1 MQKLSFREKYSYGI
15 GAYGKDLACGVVYTF
30 LMIYFTDVV
39 GLNPAF
45 VGTLFLI
52 ARMWDAVNDPVMGMI
67 VDNTRS
73 KFGKFRPWIF
83 IGTILNSVVLLLL
96 FRKPDLEGVS
106 LYAYYS
112 VMYILWGMTY
122 TIMDIP
128 YWSMIP
134 TLATT
139 KEDREKI
146 SVIPRIFAS
155 LGGLSVTTFGL
166 TLVNKFGNGDK
177 LKGFEYFI
185 LGIVVI
191 FIISTIVTC
200 INVKEKTEVQV
211 NSEKINIK
219 QAFKIIKQNDQL
231 LVFIGIVLAF
241 NFAMQLAG
249 GVAIYYFKYVAG
261 KESLFSV
268 YSFFKVAEIGGLM
281 LFPIITR
288 KIGRQQVFKVASALP
303 ILGFITLLLSGL
315 IAPQSILFISISATL
330 LNLGSG
336 FLLGSTTVMLADIV
350 DYGEY
355 KLGSRNESIIFS
367 AQTLL
372 VKSASALSGWL
383 IGIGL
388 SLIGYV
394 AGAEVQSEMTITGMR
409 IIMTIIPPI
418 VAVIMYVIYKSKY
431 KINGSFHDELL
442 QAIADRK
449 AGKDLVIN
457 KEEKVSIDSIDT
469 NLL

>member
-1 MQKLSFREKYSYGI
+1 M
-15 GAYGKDLACGVVYTF
+15 
-30 LMIYFTDVV
+30 
-39 GLNPAF
+39 
-45 VGTLFLI
+45 
-52 ARMWDAVNDPVMGMI
+52 ARLWYAINDPIMGMI

-73 KFGKFRPWIF
+73 RFGKFRPWIF
-83 IGTILNSVVLLLL
+83 IGTILNSVVLFLL
-96 FRKPDLEGVS
+96 FRKPDLEGTS
-106 LYAYYS
+106 LYLYYS

-146 SVIPRIFAS
+146 SVVPRIFAS
-155 LGGLSVTTFGL
+155 LGGLTVTTFGIA
-166 TLVNKFGNGDK
+166 LVNKLGNGNQI
-177 LKGFEYFI
+177 KGFEYFA
-185 LGIVVI
+185 LGIIII

-200 INVKEKTEVQV
+200 INVKEKTQVQV
-211 NSEKINIK
+211 NNEKVNIK
-219 QAFKIIKQNDQL
+219 QAFNILKQNDQL
-231 LVFIGIVLAF
+231 LVFIGIVLAY
-241 NFAMQLAG
+241 NLAMQLAG
-249 GVAIYYFKYVAG
+249 GAAIYYFKYVAG

-281 LFPIITR
+281 LFPVVTR
-288 KIGRQQVFKVASALP
+288 KIGRQQVFRVATILP
-303 ILGFITLLLSGL
+303 MFGLITLFISGL
-315 IAPQSILFISISATL
+315 IAPQSILFISVSAVL

-372 VKSASALSGWL
+372 VKLASALSGWL
-383 IGIGL
+383 IGVGL

-394 AGAEVQSEMTITGMR
+394 AGAAVQSNITIIGIR
-409 IIMTIIPPI
+409 VIMTIIPSI
-418 VAVIMYVIYKSKY
+418 VALVMYVIYKSKY
-431 KINGSFHDELL
+431 KINGSFHDEIL
-442 QAIADRK
+442 QVIGSRK
-449 AGKDLVIN
+449 KVKVLDIN
-457 KEEKVSIDSIDT
+457 NK
-469 NLL
+469 

>member
-1 MQKLSFREKYSYGI
+1 MQKLTSREKYSYGI
-15 GAYGKDLACGVVYTF
+15 GAYGKDLACGIVYTF

-39 GLNPAF
+39 GINPAF
-45 VGTLFLI
+45 VGTLFLM
-52 ARMWDAVNDPVMGMI
+52 ARLWDAINDPIMGMI

-73 KFGKFRPWIF
+73 RFGKFRPWIF
-83 IGTILNSVVLLLL
+83 IGTILNSVVLFLL
-96 FRKPDLEGVS
+96 FRKPDLEGTS
-106 LYAYYS
+106 LYLYYS

-146 SVIPRIFAS
+146 SVVPRIFAS
-155 LGGLSVTTFGL
+155 LGGLTVTTFGIA
-166 TLVNKFGNGDK
+166 LVNKLGNGNQI
-177 LKGFEYFI
+177 KGFEYFA
-185 LGIVVI
+185 LGIIII

-200 INVKEKTEVQV
+200 INVKEKTQVQV
-211 NSEKINIK
+211 NNEKVNIK
-219 QAFKIIKQNDQL
+219 QAFNILKQNDQL
-231 LVFIGIVLAF
+231 LVFIGIVLAY
-241 NFAMQLAG
+241 NLAMQLAG
-249 GVAIYYFKYVAG
+249 GAALYYFKYVAG

-281 LFPIITR
+281 LFPVVTR
-288 KIGRQQVFKVASALP
+288 KIGRQQVFRVATILP
-303 ILGFITLLLSGL
+303 MFGLITLFISGL
-315 IAPQSILFISISATL
+315 IAPQSILFISVSAVL

-372 VKSASALSGWL
+372 VKLASALSGWL
-383 IGIGL
+383 IGVGL

-394 AGAEVQSEMTITGMR
+394 AGAAVQSNITIIGIR
-409 IIMTIIPPI
+409 VIMTIIPSI
-418 VAVIMYVIYKSKY
+418 VALVMYVIYKSKY
-431 KINGSFHDELL
+431 KINGSFHDEIL
-442 QAIADRK
+442 QVIGSRK
-449 AGKDLVIN
+449 KVKVLNIN
-457 KEEKVSIDSIDT
+457 NK
-469 NLL
+469 

>member
-1 MQKLSFREKYSYGI
+1 MNKLTFREKYSYGI
-15 GAYGKDLACGVVYTF
+15 GALGKDLAYAIVSTY
-30 LMIYFTDVV
+30 LMVYFTDAV

-45 VGTLFLI
+45 VGTLFLV
-52 ARMWDAVNDPVMGMI
+52 ARLWDAVNDPAMGMI

-83 IGTILNSVVLLLL
+83 IGTVLNAVVIVFL
-96 FRKPDLEGVS
+96 FRKPDLEGLP
-106 LYAYYS
+106 LYAYFS
-112 VMYILWGMTY
+112 IMYILWGMTY

-146 SVIPRIFAS
+146 SVVPRIFAS
-155 LGGLSVTTFGL
+155 LGGLTVTTFGIA
-166 TLVNKFGNGDK
+166 LVNKLGNGNQI
-177 LKGFEYFI
+177 KGFEYFA
-185 LGIVVI
+185 LGIVII

-200 INVKEKTEVQV
+200 INVKEKTQVQV
-211 NSEKINIK
+211 NNEKVNIK
-219 QAFKIIKQNDQL
+219 QAFNILKQNDQL
-231 LVFIGIVLAF
+231 LVFIGIVLAY
-241 NFAMQLAG
+241 NLAMQLAG
-249 GVAIYYFKYVAG
+249 GAAIYYFKYVAG

-281 LFPIITR
+281 LFPVVTR
-288 KIGRQQVFKVASALP
+288 KIGRQQVFRVATILP
-303 ILGFITLLLSGL
+303 MFGLITLFISGL
-315 IAPQSILFISISATL
+315 IAPQSILFISVSAVL

-372 VKSASALSGWL
+372 VKLASALPKCS
-383 IGIGL
+383 IIHKVL
-388 SLIGYV
+388 S
-394 AGAEVQSEMTITGMR
+394 A
-409 IIMTIIPPI
+409 
-418 VAVIMYVIYKSKY
+418 
-431 KINGSFHDELL
+431 LL
-442 QAIADRK
+442 A
-449 AGKDLVIN
+449 
-457 KEEKVSIDSIDT
+457 
-469 NLL
+469 

>member
-1 MQKLSFREKYSYGI
+1 MQKLTSREKYSYGI
-15 GAYGKDLACGVVYTF
+15 GAYGKDLACGIVYTF

-39 GLNPAF
+39 GINPAF
-45 VGTLFLI
+45 VGTLFLM
-52 ARMWDAVNDPVMGMI
+52 ARLWDAINDPIMGMI

-73 KFGKFRPWIF
+73 RFGKFRPWIF
-83 IGTILNSVVLLLL
+83 IGTILNSVVLFLL
-96 FRKPDLEGVS
+96 FRKPDLEGTS
-106 LYAYYS
+106 LYLYYS

-146 SVIPRIFAS
+146 SVVPRIFAS
-155 LGGLSVTTFGL
+155 LGGLTVTTFGIA
-166 TLVNKFGNGDK
+166 LVNKLGNGNQI
-177 LKGFEYFI
+177 KGFEYFA
-185 LGIVVI
+185 LGIVII

-200 INVKEKTEVQV
+200 INVKEKTQVQV
-211 NSEKINIK
+211 NNEKVNIK
-219 QAFKIIKQNDQL
+219 QAFNILKQNDQL
-231 LVFIGIVLAF
+231 LVFIGIVLAY
-241 NFAMQLAG
+241 NLAMQLAG
-249 GVAIYYFKYVAG
+249 GAAIYYFKYVAG
-261 KESLFSV
+261 KESLFSL

-281 LFPIITR
+281 LFPVVTR
-288 KIGRQQVFKVASALP
+288 KIGRQQVFRMATILP
-303 ILGFITLLLSGL
+303 MFGLITLFISGL
-315 IAPQSILFISISATL
+315 IALQSILFISVSAVL

-372 VKSASALSGWL
+372 VKLASALSGWL
-383 IGIGL
+383 IGVGL

-394 AGAEVQSEMTITGMR
+394 AGAAVQSNITIIGIR
-409 IIMTIIPPI
+409 VIMTIIPSI
-418 VAVIMYVIYKSKY
+418 VALVMYVIYKSKY
-431 KINGSFHDELL
+431 KINGSFHDEIL
-442 QAIADRK
+442 QVIGSRK
-449 AGKDLVIN
+449 KVKVLNIN
-457 KEEKVSIDSIDT
+457 NK
-469 NLL
+469 

>member
-1 MQKLSFREKYSYGI
+1 MQKLTSREKYSYGI
-15 GAYGKDLACGVVYTF
+15 GAYGKDLACGIVYTF

-39 GLNPAF
+39 GINPAF
-45 VGTLFLI
+45 VGTLFLM
-52 ARMWDAVNDPVMGMI
+52 ARLWDAINDPIMGMI

-73 KFGKFRPWIF
+73 RFGKFRPWIF
-83 IGTILNSVVLLLL
+83 IGTILNSVVLFLL
-96 FRKPDLEGVS
+96 FRKPDLEGTS
-106 LYAYYS
+106 LYLYYS

-146 SVIPRIFAS
+146 SVVPRIFAS
-155 LGGLSVTTFGL
+155 LGGLTVTTYGIA
-166 TLVNKFGNGDK
+166 LVNKLGNGNQI
-177 LKGFEYFI
+177 KGFEYFA
-185 LGIVVI
+185 LGIVII

-200 INVKEKTEVQV
+200 INVKEKTQVQV
-211 NSEKINIK
+211 NNEKVNIK
-219 QAFKIIKQNDQL
+219 QAFNILKQNDQL
-231 LVFIGIVLAF
+231 LVFIGIVLAY
-241 NFAMQLAG
+241 NLAMQLAG
-249 GVAIYYFKYVAG
+249 GAAIYYFKYVAG
-261 KESLFSV
+261 KESLFSL

-281 LFPIITR
+281 LFPVVTR
-288 KIGRQQVFKVASALP
+288 KIGRQQVFRMATILP
-303 ILGFITLLLSGL
+303 MFGLITLFISGL
-315 IAPQSILFISISATL
+315 IAPQSILFISVSAVL

-372 VKSASALSGWL
+372 VKLASALSGWL
-383 IGIGL
+383 IGVGL

-394 AGAEVQSEMTITGMR
+394 AGAAVQSNITIIGIR
-409 IIMTIIPPI
+409 VIMTIIPSI
-418 VAVIMYVIYKSKY
+418 VALVMYVIYKSKY
-431 KINGSFHDELL
+431 KINGSFHDEIL
-442 QAIADRK
+442 QVIGSRK
-449 AGKDLVIN
+449 KVKVLNIN
-457 KEEKVSIDSIDT
+457 NK
-469 NLL
+469 

>member
-1 MQKLSFREKYSYGI
+1 MQKLTSREKYSYGI
-15 GAYGKDLACGVVYTF
+15 GAYGKDLACGIVYTF

-39 GLNPAF
+39 GINPAF
-45 VGTLFLI
+45 VGTLFLM
-52 ARMWDAVNDPVMGMI
+52 ARLWDAINDPIMGMI

-73 KFGKFRPWIF
+73 RFGKFRPWIF
-83 IGTILNSVVLLLL
+83 IGTILNSVVLFLL
-96 FRKPDLEGVS
+96 FRKPDLEGTS
-106 LYAYYS
+106 LYLYYS

-146 SVIPRIFAS
+146 SVVPRIFAS
-155 LGGLSVTTFGL
+155 LGGLTVTTFGIA
-166 TLVNKFGNGDK
+166 LVNKLGNGNQI
-177 LKGFEYFI
+177 KGFEYFA
-185 LGIVVI
+185 LGIVII

-200 INVKEKTEVQV
+200 INVKEKTQVQV
-211 NSEKINIK
+211 NNEKVNIK
-219 QAFKIIKQNDQL
+219 QAFNILKQNDQL
-231 LVFIGIVLAF
+231 LVFIGIVLAY
-241 NFAMQLAG
+241 NLAMQLAG
-249 GVAIYYFKYVAG
+249 GAAIYYFKYVAG
-261 KESLFSV
+261 KESLFSL

-281 LFPIITR
+281 LFPVVTR
-288 KIGRQQVFKVASALP
+288 KIGRQQVFRMATILP
-303 ILGFITLLLSGL
+303 MFGLITLFISGL
-315 IAPQSILFISISATL
+315 IAPQSILFISVSAVL

-372 VKSASALSGWL
+372 VKLASALSGWL
-383 IGIGL
+383 IGVGL

-394 AGAEVQSEMTITGMR
+394 AGAAVQSNITIIGIR
-409 IIMTIIPPI
+409 VIMTIIPSI
-418 VAVIMYVIYKSKY
+418 VALVMYVIYKSKY
-431 KINGSFHDELL
+431 KINGSFHDEIL
-442 QAIADRK
+442 QVIGSRK
-449 AGKDLVIN
+449 KVKVLNIN
-457 KEEKVSIDSIDT
+457 IYKLIYGGIEYANII
-469 NLL
+469 

>member
-1 MQKLSFREKYSYGI
+1 MQKLTSREKYSYGI
-15 GAYGKDLACGVVYTF
+15 GAYGKDLACGIVYTF

-39 GLNPAF
+39 GINPAF
-45 VGTLFLI
+45 VGTLFLM
-52 ARMWDAVNDPVMGMI
+52 ARLWDAINDPIMGMI

-73 KFGKFRPWIF
+73 RFGKFRPWIF
-83 IGTILNSVVLLLL
+83 IGTILNSVVLFLL
-96 FRKPDLEGVS
+96 FRKPDLEGTS
-106 LYAYYS
+106 LYLYYS

-146 SVIPRIFAS
+146 SVVPRIFAS
-155 LGGLSVTTFGL
+155 LGGLTVTTFGIA
-166 TLVNKFGNGDK
+166 LVNKLGNGNQI
-177 LKGFEYFI
+177 KGFEYFA
-185 LGIVVI
+185 LGIVII

-200 INVKEKTEVQV
+200 INVKEKTQVQV
-211 NSEKINIK
+211 NNEKVNIK
-219 QAFKIIKQNDQL
+219 QAFNILKQNDQL
-231 LVFIGIVLAF
+231 LVFIGIVLAY
-241 NFAMQLAG
+241 NLAMQLAG
-249 GVAIYYFKYVAG
+249 GAAIYYFKYVAG
-261 KESLFSV
+261 KESLFSL

-281 LFPIITR
+281 LFPVVTR
-288 KIGRQQVFKVASALP
+288 KIGRQQVFRMATILP
-303 ILGFITLLLSGL
+303 MFGLITLFISGL
-315 IAPQSILFISISATL
+315 IAPQSILFISVSAVL

-372 VKSASALSGWL
+372 VKLASALSGWL
-383 IGIGL
+383 IGVGL

-394 AGAEVQSEMTITGMR
+394 AGAAVQSNITIIGIR
-409 IIMTIIPPI
+409 VIMTIIPSR
-418 VAVIMYVIYKSKY
+418 VALVMYVIYKSKY
-431 KINGSFHDELL
+431 KINGSFHDEIL
-442 QAIADRK
+442 QVIGSRK
-449 AGKDLVIN
+449 KVKVLNIN
-457 KEEKVSIDSIDT
+457 NK
-469 NLL
+469 

>member
-1 MQKLSFREKYSYGI
+1 MQKLTSREKYSYGI
-15 GAYGKDLACGVVYTF
+15 GAYGKDLACGIVYTF

-39 GLNPAF
+39 GINPAF
-45 VGTLFLI
+45 VGTLFLM
-52 ARMWDAVNDPVMGMI
+52 ARLWDAINDPIMGMI

-73 KFGKFRPWIF
+73 RFGKFRPWIF
-83 IGTILNSVVLLLL
+83 IGTILNSVVLFLL
-96 FRKPDLEGVS
+96 FRKPDLEGTS
-106 LYAYYS
+106 LYLYNS

-146 SVIPRIFAS
+146 SVVPRIFAS
-155 LGGLSVTTFGL
+155 LGGLTVTTFGIA
-166 TLVNKFGNGDK
+166 LVNKLGNGNQI
-177 LKGFEYFI
+177 KGFEYFA
-185 LGIVVI
+185 LGIVII

-200 INVKEKTEVQV
+200 INVKEKTQVQV
-211 NSEKINIK
+211 NNEKVNIK
-219 QAFKIIKQNDQL
+219 QAFNILKQNDQL
-231 LVFIGIVLAF
+231 LVFIGIVLAY
-241 NFAMQLAG
+241 NLAMQLAG
-249 GVAIYYFKYVAG
+249 GAAIYYFKYVAG
-261 KESLFSV
+261 KESLFSL

-281 LFPIITR
+281 LFPVVTR
-288 KIGRQQVFKVASALP
+288 KIGRQQVFRMATILP
-303 ILGFITLLLSGL
+303 MFGLITLFISGL
-315 IAPQSILFISISATL
+315 IAPQSILFISVSAVL

-372 VKSASALSGWL
+372 VKLASALSGWL
-383 IGIGL
+383 IGVGL

-394 AGAEVQSEMTITGMR
+394 AGAAVQSNITIIGIR
-409 IIMTIIPPI
+409 VIMTIIPSI
-418 VAVIMYVIYKSKY
+418 VALVMYVIYKSKY
-431 KINGSFHDELL
+431 KINGSFHDEIL
-442 QAIADRK
+442 QVIGSRK
-449 AGKDLVIN
+449 KVKVLNIN
-457 KEEKVSIDSIDT
+457 NK
-469 NLL
+469 

>member
-1 MQKLSFREKYSYGI
+1 MQKLTSREKYSYGI
-15 GAYGKDLACGVVYTF
+15 GAYGKDLACGIVYTF
-30 LMIYFTDVV
+30 IMIYFTDVV
-39 GLNPAF
+39 GINPAF
-45 VGTLFLI
+45 VGTLFLV
-52 ARMWDAVNDPVMGMI
+52 ARLWDAINDPIMGMI

-73 KFGKFRPWIF
+73 RFGKFRPWIF
-83 IGTILNSVVLLLL
+83 IGTILNSVVLFLL
-96 FRKPDLEGVS
+96 FRKPDLEGTS
-106 LYAYYS
+106 LYLYYS

-146 SVIPRIFAS
+146 SVVPRIFAS
-155 LGGLSVTTFGL
+155 LGGLTVTTFGIA
-166 TLVNKFGNGDK
+166 LVNKLGNGNQI
-177 LKGFEYFI
+177 KGFEYFA
-185 LGIVVI
+185 LGIIII

-200 INVKEKTEVQV
+200 INVKEKTQVQV
-211 NSEKINIK
+211 NNEKVNIK
-219 QAFKIIKQNDQL
+219 QAFNILKQNDQL
-231 LVFIGIVLAF
+231 LVFIGIVLAY
-241 NFAMQLAG
+241 NLAMQLAG
-249 GVAIYYFKYVAG
+249 GAAIYYFKYVAG

-281 LFPIITR
+281 LFPVVTR
-288 KIGRQQVFKVASALP
+288 KIGRQQVFRVATILP
-303 ILGFITLLLSGL
+303 MFGLITLFISGL
-315 IAPQSILFISISATL
+315 IAPQSILFISVSAVL

-372 VKSASALSGWL
+372 VKLASALSGWL
-383 IGIGL
+383 IGVGL

-394 AGAEVQSEMTITGMR
+394 AGAAVQSNITIIGIR
-409 IIMTIIPPI
+409 VIMTIIPSI
-418 VAVIMYVIYKSKY
+418 VALVMYVIYKSKY
-431 KINGSFHDELL
+431 KINGSFHDEIL
-442 QAIADRK
+442 QVIGSRK
-449 AGKDLVIN
+449 KVKVLNIN
-457 KEEKVSIDSIDT
+457 NK
-469 NLL
+469 

>member
-1 MQKLSFREKYSYGI
+1 MQKLTSREKYSYGI
-15 GAYGKDLACGVVYTF
+15 GAYDKDLASGIVYTF

-39 GLNPAF
+39 GINPAF
-45 VGTLFLI
+45 VGTLFLM
-52 ARMWDAVNDPVMGMI
+52 ARLWDAINDPIMGMI

-73 KFGKFRPWIF
+73 RFGKFRPWIF
-83 IGTILNSVVLLLL
+83 IGTILNSVVLFLL
-96 FRKPDLEGVS
+96 FRKPDLEGTS
-106 LYAYYS
+106 LYLYYS

-146 SVIPRIFAS
+146 SVVPRIFAS
-155 LGGLSVTTFGL
+155 LGGLTVTTFGIA
-166 TLVNKFGNGDK
+166 LVNKLGNGNQI
-177 LKGFEYFI
+177 KGFEYFA
-185 LGIVVI
+185 LGIVII

-200 INVKEKTEVQV
+200 INVKEKTQVQV
-211 NSEKINIK
+211 NNEKVNIK
-219 QAFKIIKQNDQL
+219 QAFNILKQNDQL
-231 LVFIGIVLAF
+231 LVFIGIVLAY
-241 NFAMQLAG
+241 NLAMQLAG
-249 GVAIYYFKYVAG
+249 GAAIYYFKYVAG
-261 KESLFSV
+261 KESLFSL

-281 LFPIITR
+281 LFPVVTR
-288 KIGRQQVFKVASALP
+288 KIGRQQVFRMATILP
-303 ILGFITLLLSGL
+303 MFGLITLFISGL
-315 IAPQSILFISISATL
+315 IAPQSILFISVSAVL

-372 VKSASALSGWL
+372 VKLASALSGWL
-383 IGIGL
+383 IGVGL

-394 AGAEVQSEMTITGMR
+394 AGAAVQSNITIIGIR
-409 IIMTIIPPI
+409 VIMTIIPSI
-418 VAVIMYVIYKSKY
+418 VALVMYVIYKSKY
-431 KINGSFHDELL
+431 KINGSFHDEIL
-442 QAIADRK
+442 QVIGSRK
-449 AGKDLVIN
+449 KVKVLNIN
-457 KEEKVSIDSIDT
+457 NK
-469 NLL
+469 

>member
-1 MQKLSFREKYSYGI
+1 MQKLTSREKYSYGI
-15 GAYGKDLACGVVYTF
+15 GAYGKDLACGIVYTF

-39 GLNPAF
+39 GINPAF
-45 VGTLFLI
+45 VGTLFLM
-52 ARMWDAVNDPVMGMI
+52 ARLWDAINDPIMGMI

-73 KFGKFRPWIF
+73 RFGKFRPWIF
-83 IGTILNSVVLLLL
+83 IGTILNSVVLFLL
-96 FRKPDLEGVS
+96 FRKPDLEGTS
-106 LYAYYS
+106 LYLYYS

-146 SVIPRIFAS
+146 SVVPSIFAS
-155 LGGLSVTTFGL
+155 LGGLTVTTFGIA
-166 TLVNKFGNGDK
+166 LVNKLGNGNQI
-177 LKGFEYFI
+177 KGFEYFA
-185 LGIVVI
+185 LGIVII

-200 INVKEKTEVQV
+200 INVKEKTQVQV
-211 NSEKINIK
+211 NNEKVNIK
-219 QAFKIIKQNDQL
+219 QAFNILKQNDQL
-231 LVFIGIVLAF
+231 LVFIGIVLAY
-241 NFAMQLAG
+241 NLAMQLAG
-249 GVAIYYFKYVAG
+249 GAAIYYFKYVAG
-261 KESLFSV
+261 KESLFSL

-281 LFPIITR
+281 LFPVVTR
-288 KIGRQQVFKVASALP
+288 KIGRQQVFRMATILP
-303 ILGFITLLLSGL
+303 MFGLITLFISGL
-315 IAPQSILFISISATL
+315 IAPQSILFISVSAVL

-372 VKSASALSGWL
+372 VKLASALSGWL
-383 IGIGL
+383 IGVGL

-394 AGAEVQSEMTITGMR
+394 AGAAVQSNITIIGIR
-409 IIMTIIPPI
+409 VIMTIIPSI
-418 VAVIMYVIYKSKY
+418 VALVMYVIYKSKY
-431 KINGSFHDELL
+431 KINGSFHDEIL
-442 QAIADRK
+442 QVIGSRK
-449 AGKDLVIN
+449 KVKVLNIN
-457 KEEKVSIDSIDT
+457 NK
-469 NLL
+469 

>member
-1 MQKLSFREKYSYGI
+1 MQKLTSREKYSYGI
-15 GAYGKDLACGVVYTF
+15 GAYGKDLACGIVYTF

-39 GLNPAF
+39 GINPAF
-45 VGTLFLI
+45 VGTLFLV
-52 ARMWDAVNDPVMGMI
+52 ARLWDAINDPIMGMI

-73 KFGKFRPWIF
+73 RFGKFRPWIF
-83 IGTILNSVVLLLL
+83 IGTILNSVVLFLL
-96 FRKPDLEGVS
+96 FRKPDLEGTS
-106 LYAYYS
+106 LYLYYS

-146 SVIPRIFAS
+146 SVVPRIFAS
-155 LGGLSVTTFGL
+155 LGGLTVTTFGIA
-166 TLVNKFGNGDK
+166 LVNKLGNGNQI
-177 LKGFEYFI
+177 KGFEYFA
-185 LGIVVI
+185 LGIIII

-200 INVKEKTEVQV
+200 INVKEKTQVQV
-211 NSEKINIK
+211 NNEKVNIK
-219 QAFKIIKQNDQL
+219 QAFNILKQNDQL
-231 LVFIGIVLAF
+231 LVFIGIVLAY
-241 NFAMQLAG
+241 NLAMQLAG
-249 GVAIYYFKYVAG
+249 GAAIYYFKYVAG

-281 LFPIITR
+281 LFPVVTR
-288 KIGRQQVFKVASALP
+288 KIGRQQVFRVATILP
-303 ILGFITLLLSGL
+303 MFGLITLFISGL
-315 IAPQSILFISISATL
+315 IAPQSILFISVSAVL

-372 VKSASALSGWL
+372 VKLASALSGWL
-383 IGIGL
+383 IGVGL

-394 AGAEVQSEMTITGMR
+394 AGAAVQSNITIIGIR
-409 IIMTIIPPI
+409 VIMTIIPSI
-418 VAVIMYVIYKSKY
+418 VALVMYVIYKSKY
-431 KINGSFHDELL
+431 KINGSFHDEIL
-442 QAIADRK
+442 QVIGSRK
-449 AGKDLVIN
+449 KVKVLDIN
-457 KEEKVSIDSIDT
+457 NK
-469 NLL
+469 

>member
-1 MQKLSFREKYSYGI
+1 MQKLTSREKYSYGI
-15 GAYGKDLACGVVYTF
+15 GAYGKDLACGIVYTF

-39 GLNPAF
+39 GINPAF
-45 VGTLFLI
+45 VGTLFLM
-52 ARMWDAVNDPVMGMI
+52 ARLWDAINDPIMGMI

-73 KFGKFRPWIF
+73 RFGKFRPWIF
-83 IGTILNSVVLLLL
+83 IGTILNSVVLFLL
-96 FRKPDLEGVS
+96 FRKPDLEGTS
-106 LYAYYS
+106 LYLYYS

-146 SVIPRIFAS
+146 SVVPRIFAS
-155 LGGLSVTTFGL
+155 LGGLTVTTFGIA
-166 TLVNKFGNGDK
+166 LVNKLGNGNQI
-177 LKGFEYFI
+177 KGFEYFA
-185 LGIVVI
+185 LGIIII

-200 INVKEKTEVQV
+200 INVKEKTQVQV
-211 NSEKINIK
+211 NNEKVNIK
-219 QAFKIIKQNDQL
+219 QAFNILKQNDQL
-231 LVFIGIVLAF
+231 LVFIGIVLAY
-241 NFAMQLAG
+241 NLAMQLAG
-249 GVAIYYFKYVAG
+249 GAAIYYFKYVAG
-261 KESLFSV
+261 KESLFSL

-281 LFPIITR
+281 LFPVVTR
-288 KIGRQQVFKVASALP
+288 KIGRQQVFRMATILP
-303 ILGFITLLLSGL
+303 MFGLITLFISGL
-315 IAPQSILFISISATL
+315 IAPQSILFISVSAVL

-372 VKSASALSGWL
+372 VKLASALSGWL
-383 IGIGL
+383 IGVGL

-394 AGAEVQSEMTITGMR
+394 AGAAVQSNITIIGIR
-409 IIMTIIPPI
+409 VIMTIIPSI
-418 VAVIMYVIYKSKY
+418 VALVMYVIYKSKY
-431 KINGSFHDELL
+431 KINGSFHDEIL
-442 QAIADRK
+442 QVIGSRK
-449 AGKDLVIN
+449 KVKVLDIN
-457 KEEKVSIDSIDT
+457 NK
-469 NLL
+469 

>member
-1 MQKLSFREKYSYGI
+1 MQKLTSREKYSYGI
-15 GAYGKDLACGVVYTF
+15 GAYGKDLACGIVYTF

-39 GLNPAF
+39 GINPAF
-45 VGTLFLI
+45 VGTLFLM
-52 ARMWDAVNDPVMGMI
+52 ARLWDAINDPIMGMI

-73 KFGKFRPWIF
+73 RFGKFRPWIF
-83 IGTILNSVVLLLL
+83 IGTILNSVVLFLL
-96 FRKPDLEGVS
+96 FRKPDLEGTS
-106 LYAYYS
+106 LYLYYS

-146 SVIPRIFAS
+146 SVVPRIFAS
-155 LGGLSVTTFGL
+155 LGGLTVTTFGIA
-166 TLVNKFGNGDK
+166 LVNKLGNGNQI
-177 LKGFEYFI
+177 KGFEYFA
-185 LGIVVI
+185 LGIVII

-200 INVKEKTEVQV
+200 INVKEKTQVQV
-211 NSEKINIK
+211 NNEKVNIK
-219 QAFKIIKQNDQL
+219 QAFNILKQNDQL
-231 LVFIGIVLAF
+231 LVFIGIVLAY
-241 NFAMQLAG
+241 NLAMQLAG
-249 GVAIYYFKYVAG
+249 GAAIYYFKYVAG
-261 KESLFSV
+261 KESLFSL

-281 LFPIITR
+281 LFPVVTR
-288 KIGRQQVFKVASALP
+288 KIGRQQVFRMATILP
-303 ILGFITLLLSGL
+303 MFGL
-315 IAPQSILFISISATL
+315 ITLFISVSAVL

-372 VKSASALSGWL
+372 VKLASALSGWL
-383 IGIGL
+383 IGVGL

-394 AGAEVQSEMTITGMR
+394 AGAAVQSNITIIGIR
-409 IIMTIIPPI
+409 VIMTIIPSI
-418 VAVIMYVIYKSKY
+418 VALVMYVIYKSKY
-431 KINGSFHDELL
+431 KINGSFHDEIL
-442 QAIADRK
+442 QVIGSRK
-449 AGKDLVIN
+449 KVKVLNIN
-457 KEEKVSIDSIDT
+457 NK
-469 NLL
+469 

>member
-1 MQKLSFREKYSYGI
+1 MQKLTSREKYSYGI
-15 GAYGKDLACGVVYTF
+15 GAYGKDLACGIVYTF

-39 GLNPAF
+39 GINPAF
-45 VGTLFLI
+45 VGTLFLM
-52 ARMWDAVNDPVMGMI
+52 ARLWDAINDPIMGMI

-73 KFGKFRPWIF
+73 RFGKFRPWIF
-83 IGTILNSVVLLLL
+83 IGTILNSVVLFLL
-96 FRKPDLEGVS
+96 FRKPDLEGTS
-106 LYAYYS
+106 LYLYYS

-146 SVIPRIFAS
+146 SVVPRIFAS
-155 LGGLSVTTFGL
+155 LGGLTVTTFGIA
-166 TLVNKFGNGDK
+166 LVNKLGNGNQI
-177 LKGFEYFI
+177 KGFEYFA
-185 LGIVVI
+185 LGIVII

-200 INVKEKTEVQV
+200 INVKEKTQVQV
-211 NSEKINIK
+211 NNEKVNIK
-219 QAFKIIKQNDQL
+219 QAFNILKQNDQL
-231 LVFIGIVLAF
+231 LVFIGIVLAY
-241 NFAMQLAG
+241 NLAMQLAG
-249 GVAIYYFKYVAG
+249 GAAIYYFKYVAG

-281 LFPIITR
+281 LFPVVTR
-288 KIGRQQVFKVASALP
+288 KIGRQQVFRMATILP
-303 ILGFITLLLSGL
+303 MFGLITLFISGL
-315 IAPQSILFISISATL
+315 IAPQSILFISVSAVL

-372 VKSASALSGWL
+372 VKLASALSGWL
-383 IGIGL
+383 IGVGL

-394 AGAEVQSEMTITGMR
+394 AGAAVQSNITIIGIR
-409 IIMTIIPPI
+409 VIMTIIPSI
-418 VAVIMYVIYKSKY
+418 VALVMYVIYKSKY
-431 KINGSFHDELL
+431 KINGSFHDEIL
-442 QAIADRK
+442 QVIGSRK
-449 AGKDLVIN
+449 KVKVLNIN
-457 KEEKVSIDSIDT
+457 NK
-469 NLL
+469 

>member
-1 MQKLSFREKYSYGI
+1 MQKLTSREKYSYGI
-15 GAYGKDLACGVVYTF
+15 GAYGKDLACGIVYTF

-39 GLNPAF
+39 GINPAF
-45 VGTLFLI
+45 VGTLFLM
-52 ARMWDAVNDPVMGMI
+52 ARLWDAINDPIMGLI

-73 KFGKFRPWIF
+73 RFGKFRPWIF
-83 IGTILNSVVLLLL
+83 IGTILNSVVLFLL
-96 FRKPDLEGVS
+96 FRKPDLEGTS
-106 LYAYYS
+106 LYLYYS

-146 SVIPRIFAS
+146 SVVPRIFAS
-155 LGGLSVTTFGL
+155 LGGLTVTTFGIA
-166 TLVNKFGNGDK
+166 LVNKLGNGNQI
-177 LKGFEYFI
+177 KGFEYFA
-185 LGIVVI
+185 LGIIII

-200 INVKEKTEVQV
+200 INVKEKTQVQV
-211 NSEKINIK
+211 NNEKVNIK
-219 QAFKIIKQNDQL
+219 QAFNILKQNDQL
-231 LVFIGIVLAF
+231 LVFIGIVLAY
-241 NFAMQLAG
+241 NLAMQLAG
-249 GVAIYYFKYVAG
+249 GAAIYYFKYVAG
-261 KESLFSV
+261 KESLFSL

-281 LFPIITR
+281 LFPVVTR
-288 KIGRQQVFKVASALP
+288 KIGRQQVFRMATILP
-303 ILGFITLLLSGL
+303 MFGLITLFISGL
-315 IAPQSILFISISATL
+315 IAPQSILFISVSAVL

-372 VKSASALSGWL
+372 VKLASALSGWL
-383 IGIGL
+383 IGVGL

-394 AGAEVQSEMTITGMR
+394 AGAAVQSNITIIGIR
-409 IIMTIIPPI
+409 VIMTIIPSI
-418 VAVIMYVIYKSKY
+418 VALVMYVIYKSKY
-431 KINGSFHDELL
+431 KINGSFHDEIL
-442 QAIADRK
+442 QVIGSRK
-449 AGKDLVIN
+449 KVKVLNIN
-457 KEEKVSIDSIDT
+457 NK
-469 NLL
+469 

>member
-1 MQKLSFREKYSYGI
+1 MQKLTSREKYSYGI
-15 GAYGKDLACGVVYTF
+15 GAYGKDLACGIVYTF

-39 GLNPAF
+39 GINPAF
-45 VGTLFLI
+45 VGTLFLM
-52 ARMWDAVNDPVMGMI
+52 ARLWDAINDPIMGMI

-73 KFGKFRPWIF
+73 RFGKFRPWIF
-83 IGTILNSVVLLLL
+83 IGTILNSVVLFLL
-96 FRKPDLEGVS
+96 FRKPDLEGTS
-106 LYAYYS
+106 LYLYYS

-146 SVIPRIFAS
+146 SVVPRIFAS
-155 LGGLSVTTFGL
+155 LGGLTVTTFGIA
-166 TLVNKFGNGDK
+166 LVNKLGNGNQI
-177 LKGFEYFI
+177 KGFEYFA
-185 LGIVVI
+185 LGIVII

-200 INVKEKTEVQV
+200 INVKEKTQVQV
-211 NSEKINIK
+211 NNEKVNIK
-219 QAFKIIKQNDQL
+219 QAFNILKQNDQL
-231 LVFIGIVLAF
+231 LVFIGIVLAY
-241 NFAMQLAG
+241 NLAMQLAG
-249 GVAIYYFKYVAG
+249 GAAIYYFKYVAG
-261 KESLFSV
+261 KESL

-281 LFPIITR
+281 LFPVVTR
-288 KIGRQQVFKVASALP
+288 KIGRQQVFRMATILP
-303 ILGFITLLLSGL
+303 MFGLITLFISGL
-315 IAPQSILFISISATL
+315 IAPQSILFISVSAVL

-372 VKSASALSGWL
+372 VKLASALSGWL
-383 IGIGL
+383 IGVGL

-394 AGAEVQSEMTITGMR
+394 AGAAVQSNITIIGIR
-409 IIMTIIPPI
+409 VIMTIIPSI
-418 VAVIMYVIYKSKY
+418 VALVMYVIYKSKY
-431 KINGSFHDELL
+431 KINGSFHDEIL
-442 QAIADRK
+442 QVIGSRK
-449 AGKDLVIN
+449 KVKVLNIN
-457 KEEKVSIDSIDT
+457 NK
-469 NLL
+469 

>member
-1 MQKLSFREKYSYGI
+1 LTSREKYSYGI
-15 GAYGKDLACGVVYTF
+15 GAYGKDLACGIVYTF

-39 GLNPAF
+39 GINPAF
-45 VGTLFLI
+45 VGTLFLM
-52 ARMWDAVNDPVMGMI
+52 ARLWDAINDPIMGMI

-73 KFGKFRPWIF
+73 RFGKFRPWIF
-83 IGTILNSVVLLLL
+83 IGTILNSVVLFLL
-96 FRKPDLEGVS
+96 FRKPDLEGTS
-106 LYAYYS
+106 LYLYYS

-146 SVIPRIFAS
+146 SVVPRIFAS
-155 LGGLSVTTFGL
+155 LGGLTVTTFGIA
-166 TLVNKFGNGDK
+166 LVNKLGNGNQI
-177 LKGFEYFI
+177 KGFEYFA
-185 LGIVVI
+185 LGIVII

-200 INVKEKTEVQV
+200 INVKEKTQVQV
-211 NSEKINIK
+211 NNEKVNIK
-219 QAFKIIKQNDQL
+219 QAFNILKQNDQL
-231 LVFIGIVLAF
+231 LVFIGIVLAY
-241 NFAMQLAG
+241 NLAMQLAG
-249 GVAIYYFKYVAG
+249 GAAIYYFKYVAG
-261 KESLFSV
+261 KESLFSL

-281 LFPIITR
+281 LFPVVTR
-288 KIGRQQVFKVASALP
+288 KIGRQQVFRVATILP
-303 ILGFITLLLSGL
+303 MFGLITLFISGL
-315 IAPQSILFISISATL
+315 IAPQSILFISVSAVL

-372 VKSASALSGWL
+372 VKLASALSGWL
-383 IGIGL
+383 IGVGL

-394 AGAEVQSEMTITGMR
+394 AGAAVQSNITIIGIR
-409 IIMTIIPPI
+409 VIMTIIPSI
-418 VAVIMYVIYKSKY
+418 VALVMYVIYKSKY
-431 KINGSFHDELL
+431 KINGSFHDEIL
-442 QAIADRK
+442 QVIGSRK
-449 AGKDLVIN
+449 KVKVLNIN
-457 KEEKVSIDSIDT
+457 NK
-469 NLL
+469 

>member
-1 MQKLSFREKYSYGI
+1 MQNLTSREKYSYGI
-15 GAYGKDLACGVVYTF
+15 GAYGKDLACGIVYTF

-39 GLNPAF
+39 GINPAF
-45 VGTLFLI
+45 VGTLFLM
-52 ARMWDAVNDPVMGMI
+52 ARLWDAINDPIMGMI

-73 KFGKFRPWIF
+73 RFGKFRPWIF
-83 IGTILNSVVLLLL
+83 IGTILNSVVLFLL
-96 FRKPDLEGVS
+96 FRKPDLEGTS
-106 LYAYYS
+106 LYLYYS

-146 SVIPRIFAS
+146 SVVPRIFAS
-155 LGGLSVTTFGL
+155 LGGLTVTTFGIA
-166 TLVNKFGNGDK
+166 LVNKLGNGNQI
-177 LKGFEYFI
+177 KGFEYFA
-185 LGIVVI
+185 LGIVII

-200 INVKEKTEVQV
+200 INVKEKTQVQV
-211 NSEKINIK
+211 NNEKVNIK
-219 QAFKIIKQNDQL
+219 QAFNILKQNDQL
-231 LVFIGIVLAF
+231 LVFIGIVLAY
-241 NFAMQLAG
+241 NLAMQLAG
-249 GVAIYYFKYVAG
+249 GAAIYYFKYVAG
-261 KESLFSV
+261 KESLFSL

-281 LFPIITR
+281 LFPVVTR
-288 KIGRQQVFKVASALP
+288 KIGRQQVFRMATILP
-303 ILGFITLLLSGL
+303 MFGLITLFISGL
-315 IAPQSILFISISATL
+315 IAPQSILFISVSAVL

-372 VKSASALSGWL
+372 VKLASALSGWL
-383 IGIGL
+383 IGVGL

-394 AGAEVQSEMTITGMR
+394 AGAAVQSNITIIGIR
-409 IIMTIIPPI
+409 VIMTIIPSI
-418 VAVIMYVIYKSKY
+418 VALVMYVIYKSKY
-431 KINGSFHDELL
+431 KINGSFHDEIL
-442 QAIADRK
+442 QVIGSRK
-449 AGKDLVIN
+449 KVKVLNIN
-457 KEEKVSIDSIDT
+457 NK
-469 NLL
+469 

>member
-1 MQKLSFREKYSYGI
+1 M
-15 GAYGKDLACGVVYTF
+15 
-30 LMIYFTDVV
+30 
-39 GLNPAF
+39 
-45 VGTLFLI
+45 
-52 ARMWDAVNDPVMGMI
+52 ARLWDAINDPIMGMI

-73 KFGKFRPWIF
+73 RFGKFRPWIF
-83 IGTILNSVVLLLL
+83 IGTILNSVVLFLL
-96 FRKPDLEGVS
+96 FRKPDLEGTS
-106 LYAYYS
+106 LYLYYS

-146 SVIPRIFAS
+146 SVVPRIFAS
-155 LGGLSVTTFGL
+155 LGGLTVTTFGIA
-166 TLVNKFGNGDK
+166 LVNKLGNGNQI
-177 LKGFEYFI
+177 KGFEYFA
-185 LGIVVI
+185 LGIIII

-200 INVKEKTEVQV
+200 INVKEKTQVQV
-211 NSEKINIK
+211 NNEKVNIK
-219 QAFKIIKQNDQL
+219 QAFNILKQNDQL
-231 LVFIGIVLAF
+231 LVFIGIVLAY
-241 NFAMQLAG
+241 NLAMQLAG
-249 GVAIYYFKYVAG
+249 GAAIYYFKYVAG

-281 LFPIITR
+281 LFPVVTR
-288 KIGRQQVFKVASALP
+288 KIGRQQVFRVATILP
-303 ILGFITLLLSGL
+303 MFGLITLFISGL
-315 IAPQSILFISISATL
+315 IAPQSILFISVSAVL

-372 VKSASALSGWL
+372 VKLASALSGWL
-383 IGIGL
+383 IGVGL

-394 AGAEVQSEMTITGMR
+394 AGAAVQSNITIIGIR
-409 IIMTIIPPI
+409 VIMTIIPSI
-418 VAVIMYVIYKSKY
+418 VALVMYVIYKSKY
-431 KINGSFHDELL
+431 KINGSFHDEIL
-442 QAIADRK
+442 QVIGSRK
-449 AGKDLVIN
+449 KVKVLDIN
-457 KEEKVSIDSIDT
+457 NK
-469 NLL
+469 

>member
-1 MQKLSFREKYSYGI
+1 MQKLTSREKYSYGI
-15 GAYGKDLACGVVYTF
+15 GAYGKDLACGIVYTF

-39 GLNPAF
+39 GINPAF
-45 VGTLFLI
+45 VGTLFLM
-52 ARMWDAVNDPVMGMI
+52 ARLWDAINDPIMGMI

-73 KFGKFRPWIF
+73 RFGKFRPWIF
-83 IGTILNSVVLLLL
+83 IGTILNSVVLFLL
-96 FRKPDLEGVS
+96 FRKPDLEGTS
-106 LYAYYS
+106 LYLYYS

-146 SVIPRIFAS
+146 SVVPRIFAS
-155 LGGLSVTTFGL
+155 LGGLTVTTFGIA
-166 TLVNKFGNGDK
+166 LVNKLGNGNQI
-177 LKGFEYFI
+177 KGFEYFA
-185 LGIVVI
+185 LGIVII

-200 INVKEKTEVQV
+200 INVKEKTQVQV
-211 NSEKINIK
+211 NNEKVNIK
-219 QAFKIIKQNDQL
+219 QAFNILKQNDQL
-231 LVFIGIVLAF
+231 LVFIGIVLAY
-241 NFAMQLAG
+241 NLAMQLAG
-249 GVAIYYFKYVAG
+249 GAAIYYFKYVAG
-261 KESLFSV
+261 KESLFSL

-281 LFPIITR
+281 LFPVVTR
-288 KIGRQQVFKVASALP
+288 KIGRQQVFRMATILP
-303 ILGFITLLLSGL
+303 MFGLITLFISGL
-315 IAPQSILFISISATL
+315 IAPQSILFISVSAVL

-372 VKSASALSGWL
+372 VKLASALSGWL
-383 IGIGL
+383 IGVGL

-394 AGAEVQSEMTITGMR
+394 AGAAVQSNITIIGIR
-409 IIMTIIPPI
+409 VIMTIIPSI
-418 VAVIMYVIYKSKY
+418 VALVMYVIYKSKY
-431 KINGSFHDELL
+431 KINGSFHD
-442 QAIADRK
+442 
-449 AGKDLVIN
+449 
-457 KEEKVSIDSIDT
+457 
-469 NLL
+469 

>member
-1 MQKLSFREKYSYGI
+1 MQKLTSREKYSYGI
-15 GAYGKDLACGVVYTF
+15 GAYGKDLVCGIVYTF

-39 GLNPAF
+39 GINPAF
-45 VGTLFLI
+45 VGTLFLM
-52 ARMWDAVNDPVMGMI
+52 ARLWDAINDPIMGMI

-73 KFGKFRPWIF
+73 RFGKFRPWIF
-83 IGTILNSVVLLLL
+83 IGTILNSVVLFLL
-96 FRKPDLEGVS
+96 FRKPDLEGTS
-106 LYAYYS
+106 LYLYYS

-146 SVIPRIFAS
+146 SVVPRIFAS
-155 LGGLSVTTFGL
+155 LGGLTVTTFGIA
-166 TLVNKFGNGDK
+166 LVNKLGNGNQI
-177 LKGFEYFI
+177 KGFEYFA
-185 LGIVVI
+185 LGIVII

-200 INVKEKTEVQV
+200 INVKEKTQVQV
-211 NSEKINIK
+211 NNEKVNIK
-219 QAFKIIKQNDQL
+219 QAFNILKQNDQL
-231 LVFIGIVLAF
+231 LVFIGIVLAY
-241 NFAMQLAG
+241 NLAMQLAG
-249 GVAIYYFKYVAG
+249 GAAIYYFKYVAG
-261 KESLFSV
+261 KESLFSL

-281 LFPIITR
+281 LFPVVTR
-288 KIGRQQVFKVASALP
+288 KIGRQQVFRMATILP
-303 ILGFITLLLSGL
+303 MFGLITLFISGL
-315 IAPQSILFISISATL
+315 IAPQSILFISVSAVL

-372 VKSASALSGWL
+372 VKLASALSGWL
-383 IGIGL
+383 IGVGL

-394 AGAEVQSEMTITGMR
+394 AGAAVQSNITIIGIR
-409 IIMTIIPPI
+409 VIMTIIPSI
-418 VAVIMYVIYKSKY
+418 VALVMYVIYKSKY
-431 KINGSFHDELL
+431 KINGSFHDEIL
-442 QAIADRK
+442 QVIGSRK
-449 AGKDLVIN
+449 KVKVLNIN
-457 KEEKVSIDSIDT
+457 NK
-469 NLL
+469 

>member
-1 MQKLSFREKYSYGI
+1 MQKLTSREKYSYGI
-15 GAYGKDLACGVVYTF
+15 GAYGKDLACGIVYTF

-39 GLNPAF
+39 GINPAF
-45 VGTLFLI
+45 VGTLFLM
-52 ARMWDAVNDPVMGMI
+52 ARLWDAINDPIMGMI

-73 KFGKFRPWIF
+73 RFGKFRPWIF
-83 IGTILNSVVLLLL
+83 IGTILNSVVLFLL
-96 FRKPDLEGVS
+96 FRKPDLEGTS
-106 LYAYYS
+106 LYLYYS

-146 SVIPRIFAS
+146 SVVPRIFAS
-155 LGGLSVTTFGL
+155 LGGLTVTTFGIA
-166 TLVNKFGNGDK
+166 LVNKLGNGNQI
-177 LKGFEYFI
+177 KGFEYFA
-185 LGIVVI
+185 LGIVII

-200 INVKEKTEVQV
+200 INVKEKTQVQV
-211 NSEKINIK
+211 NNEKVNIK
-219 QAFKIIKQNDQL
+219 QAFNILKQHDQL
-231 LVFIGIVLAF
+231 LVFIGIVLAY
-241 NFAMQLAG
+241 NLAMQLAG
-249 GVAIYYFKYVAG
+249 GAAIYYFKYVAG
-261 KESLFSV
+261 KESLFSL

-281 LFPIITR
+281 LFPVVTR
-288 KIGRQQVFKVASALP
+288 KIGRQQVFRVATILP
-303 ILGFITLLLSGL
+303 MFGLITLFISGL
-315 IAPQSILFISISATL
+315 IAPQSILFISVSAVL

-372 VKSASALSGWL
+372 VKLASALSGWL
-383 IGIGL
+383 IGVGL

-394 AGAEVQSEMTITGMR
+394 AGAAVQSNITIIGIR
-409 IIMTIIPPI
+409 VIMTIIPSI
-418 VAVIMYVIYKSKY
+418 VALVMYVIYKSKY
-431 KINGSFHDELL
+431 KINGSFHDEIL
-442 QAIADRK
+442 QVIGSRK
-449 AGKDLVIN
+449 KVKVLNIN
-457 KEEKVSIDSIDT
+457 NK
-469 NLL
+469 

>member
-1 MQKLSFREKYSYGI
+1 MQKLTSREKYSYGI
-15 GAYGKDLACGVVYTF
+15 GAYGKDLACGIVYTF

-39 GLNPAF
+39 GINPAF
-45 VGTLFLI
+45 VGTLFLM
-52 ARMWDAVNDPVMGMI
+52 ARLWDAINDPIMGMI

-73 KFGKFRPWIF
+73 RFGKFRPWIF
-83 IGTILNSVVLLLL
+83 IGTILNSVVLFLL
-96 FRKPDLEGVS
+96 FRKPDLEGTS
-106 LYAYYS
+106 LYLYYS

-146 SVIPRIFAS
+146 SVVPRIFAS
-155 LGGLSVTTFGL
+155 LGGLTVTTFGIA
-166 TLVNKFGNGDK
+166 LVNKLGNGNQI
-177 LKGFEYFI
+177 KGFEYFA
-185 LGIVVI
+185 LGIVII

-200 INVKEKTEVQV
+200 INVKEKTQVQV
-211 NSEKINIK
+211 NNEKVNIK
-219 QAFKIIKQNDQL
+219 QAFNILKQNDQL
-231 LVFIGIVLAF
+231 LVFIGIVLAY
-241 NFAMQLAG
+241 NLAMQLAG
-249 GVAIYYFKYVAG
+249 GAAIYYFKYVAG
-261 KESLFSV
+261 KESLFSL

-281 LFPIITR
+281 LFPVVTR
-288 KIGRQQVFKVASALP
+288 KIGRQLVFRVATILP
-303 ILGFITLLLSGL
+303 MFGLITLFISGL
-315 IAPQSILFISISATL
+315 IAPQSILFISVSAVL

-372 VKSASALSGWL
+372 VKLASALSGWL
-383 IGIGL
+383 IGVGL

-394 AGAEVQSEMTITGMR
+394 AGAAVQSNITIIGIR
-409 IIMTIIPPI
+409 VIMTIIPSI
-418 VAVIMYVIYKSKY
+418 VALVMYVIYKSKY
-431 KINGSFHDELL
+431 KINGSFHDEIL
-442 QAIADRK
+442 QVIGSRK
-449 AGKDLVIN
+449 KVKVLNIN
-457 KEEKVSIDSIDT
+457 NK
-469 NLL
+469 

>member
-1 MQKLSFREKYSYGI
+1 MQKLTSREKYSYGI
-15 GAYGKDLACGVVYTF
+15 GAYGKDLACGIVYTF

-39 GLNPAF
+39 GINPAF
-45 VGTLFLI
+45 VGTLFLM
-52 ARMWDAVNDPVMGMI
+52 ARLWDAINDPIMGMI

-73 KFGKFRPWIF
+73 RFGKFRPWIF
-83 IGTILNSVVLLLL
+83 IGTILNSVVLFLL
-96 FRKPDLEGVS
+96 FRKPDLEGTS
-106 LYAYYS
+106 LYLYYS

-146 SVIPRIFAS
+146 SVVPRIFAS
-155 LGGLSVTTFGL
+155 LGGLTVTTFGIA
-166 TLVNKFGNGDK
+166 LVNKLGNGNQI
-177 LKGFEYFI
+177 KGFEYFA
-185 LGIVVI
+185 LGIVII

-200 INVKEKTEVQV
+200 INVKEKTQVQV
-211 NSEKINIK
+211 NNEKVNIK
-219 QAFKIIKQNDQL
+219 QAFNILKQNDQL
-231 LVFIGIVLAF
+231 LVFIGIVLAY
-241 NFAMQLAG
+241 NLAMQLAG
-249 GVAIYYFKYVAG
+249 GAAIYYFKYVAG
-261 KESLFSV
+261 KESLFSL

-281 LFPIITR
+281 LFPVVTR
-288 KIGRQQVFKVASALP
+288 KIGRQQVFRMATILP
-303 ILGFITLLLSGL
+303 MFGLITLFISGL
-315 IAPQSILFISISATL
+315 IAPQSILFMSVSAVL

-372 VKSASALSGWL
+372 VKLASALSGWL
-383 IGIGL
+383 IGVGL

-394 AGAEVQSEMTITGMR
+394 AGAAVQSNITIIGIR
-409 IIMTIIPPI
+409 VIMTIIPSI
-418 VAVIMYVIYKSKY
+418 VALVMYVIYKSKY
-431 KINGSFHDELL
+431 KINGSFHDEIL
-442 QAIADRK
+442 QVIGSRK
-449 AGKDLVIN
+449 KVKVLNIN
-457 KEEKVSIDSIDT
+457 NK
-469 NLL
+469 

>member
-1 MQKLSFREKYSYGI
+1 MQKLTSREKYSYGI
-15 GAYGKDLACGVVYTF
+15 GAYGKDLACGIVYTF

-39 GLNPAF
+39 GINPAF
-45 VGTLFLI
+45 VGTLFLM
-52 ARMWDAVNDPVMGMI
+52 ARLWDAINDPILGMI

-73 KFGKFRPWIF
+73 RFGKFRPWIF
-83 IGTILNSVVLLLL
+83 IGTILNSVVLFLL
-96 FRKPDLEGVS
+96 FRKPDLEGTS
-106 LYAYYS
+106 LYLYYS

-146 SVIPRIFAS
+146 SVVPRIFAS
-155 LGGLSVTTFGL
+155 LGGLTVTTFGIA
-166 TLVNKFGNGDK
+166 LVNKLGNGNQI
-177 LKGFEYFI
+177 KGFEYFA
-185 LGIVVI
+185 LGIVII

-200 INVKEKTEVQV
+200 INVKEKTQVQV
-211 NSEKINIK
+211 NNEKVNIK
-219 QAFKIIKQNDQL
+219 QAFNILKQNDQL
-231 LVFIGIVLAF
+231 LVFIGIVLAY
-241 NFAMQLAG
+241 NLAMQLAG
-249 GVAIYYFKYVAG
+249 GAAIYYFKYVAG
-261 KESLFSV
+261 KESLFSL

-281 LFPIITR
+281 LFPVVTR
-288 KIGRQQVFKVASALP
+288 KIGRQQVFRMATILP
-303 ILGFITLLLSGL
+303 MFGLITLFISGL
-315 IAPQSILFISISATL
+315 IAPQSILFISVSAVL

-372 VKSASALSGWL
+372 VKLASALSGWL
-383 IGIGL
+383 IGVGL

-394 AGAEVQSEMTITGMR
+394 AGAAVQSNITIIGIR
-409 IIMTIIPPI
+409 VIMTIIPSI
-418 VAVIMYVIYKSKY
+418 VALVMYVIYKSKY
-431 KINGSFHDELL
+431 KINGSFHDEIL
-442 QAIADRK
+442 QVIGSRK
-449 AGKDLVIN
+449 KVKVLNIN
-457 KEEKVSIDSIDT
+457 NK
-469 NLL
+469 

>member
-1 MQKLSFREKYSYGI
+1 MQKLTSREKYSYGI
-15 GAYGKDLACGVVYTF
+15 GAYGKDLACGIVYTF

-39 GLNPAF
+39 GINPAF
-45 VGTLFLI
+45 VGTLFLM
-52 ARMWDAVNDPVMGMI
+52 ARLWDAINDPIMGMI

-73 KFGKFRPWIF
+73 RFGKFRPWIF
-83 IGTILNSVVLLLL
+83 IGTILNSVVLFLL
-96 FRKPDLEGVS
+96 FRKPDLEGTS
-106 LYAYYS
+106 LYLYYS

-146 SVIPRIFAS
+146 SVVPRIFAS
-155 LGGLSVTTFGL
+155 LGGLTVTTFGIA
-166 TLVNKFGNGDK
+166 LVNKLGNGNQI
-177 LKGFEYFI
+177 KGFEYFA
-185 LGIVVI
+185 LGIVII

-200 INVKEKTEVQV
+200 INVKEKTQVQV
-211 NSEKINIK
+211 NNEKVNIK
-219 QAFKIIKQNDQL
+219 QAFNILKQNDQL
-231 LVFIGIVLAF
+231 LVFIGIVLAY
-241 NFAMQLAG
+241 NLAMQLAG
-249 GVAIYYFKYVAG
+249 GAAIYYFKYVAG

-281 LFPIITR
+281 LFPVVTR
-288 KIGRQQVFKVASALP
+288 KIGRQQVFRVATILP
-303 ILGFITLLLSGL
+303 MFGLITLFISGL
-315 IAPQSILFISISATL
+315 IAPQSILFISVSAVL

-372 VKSASALSGWL
+372 VKLASALSGWL
-383 IGIGL
+383 IGVGL

-394 AGAEVQSEMTITGMR
+394 AGAAVQSNI
-409 IIMTIIPPI
+409 TIIGIRVIMKIITSI
-418 VAVIMYVIYKSKY
+418 VALVMYVIYKSKY
-431 KINGSFHDELL
+431 KINGSFHDEIL
-442 QAIADRK
+442 QVIGSRK
-449 AGKDLVIN
+449 KVKVLNIN
-457 KEEKVSIDSIDT
+457 NK
-469 NLL
+469 

>member
-1 MQKLSFREKYSYGI
+1 MQKLTSRDKYSYGI
-15 GAYGKDLACGVVYTF
+15 GAYGKDLACGIVYTF

-39 GLNPAF
+39 GINPAF
-45 VGTLFLI
+45 VGTLFLM
-52 ARMWDAVNDPVMGMI
+52 ARLWDAINDPIMGMI

-73 KFGKFRPWIF
+73 RFGKFRPWIF
-83 IGTILNSVVLLLL
+83 IGTILNSVVLFLL
-96 FRKPDLEGVS
+96 FRKPDLEGTS
-106 LYAYYS
+106 LYLYYS

-146 SVIPRIFAS
+146 SVVPRIFAS
-155 LGGLSVTTFGL
+155 LGGLTVTTFGIA
-166 TLVNKFGNGDK
+166 LVNKLGNGNQI
-177 LKGFEYFI
+177 KGFEYFA
-185 LGIVVI
+185 LGIVII

-200 INVKEKTEVQV
+200 INVKEKTQVQV
-211 NSEKINIK
+211 NNEKVNIK
-219 QAFKIIKQNDQL
+219 QAFNILKQNDQL
-231 LVFIGIVLAF
+231 LVFIGIVLAY
-241 NFAMQLAG
+241 NLAMQLAG
-249 GVAIYYFKYVAG
+249 GAAIYYFKYVAG
-261 KESLFSV
+261 KESLFSL

-281 LFPIITR
+281 LFPVVTR
-288 KIGRQQVFKVASALP
+288 KIGRQQVFRMATILP
-303 ILGFITLLLSGL
+303 MFGLITLFISGL
-315 IAPQSILFISISATL
+315 IAPQSILFISVSAVL

-372 VKSASALSGWL
+372 VKLASALSGWL
-383 IGIGL
+383 IGVGL

-394 AGAEVQSEMTITGMR
+394 AGAAVQSNITIIGIR
-409 IIMTIIPPI
+409 VIMTIIPSI
-418 VAVIMYVIYKSKY
+418 VALVMYVIYKSKY
-431 KINGSFHDELL
+431 KINGSFHDEIL
-442 QAIADRK
+442 QVIGSRK
-449 AGKDLVIN
+449 KVKVLNIN
-457 KEEKVSIDSIDT
+457 NK
-469 NLL
+469 

>member
-1 MQKLSFREKYSYGI
+1 MQKLTSREKYSYGI
-15 GAYGKDLACGVVYTF
+15 GAYGKDLACGIVYTF

-39 GLNPAF
+39 GINPAF
-45 VGTLFLI
+45 VGTLFLM
-52 ARMWDAVNDPVMGMI
+52 ARLWDAINDPIMGMI

-73 KFGKFRPWIF
+73 RFGKFRPWIF
-83 IGTILNSVVLLLL
+83 IGTILNSVVLFLL
-96 FRKPDLEGVS
+96 FRKPDLEGTS
-106 LYAYYS
+106 LYLYYS

-146 SVIPRIFAS
+146 SVVPRIFAS
-155 LGGLSVTTFGL
+155 LGGLTVTTFGIA
-166 TLVNKFGNGDK
+166 LVNKLGNGNQI
-177 LKGFEYFI
+177 KGFEYFA
-185 LGIVVI
+185 LGIVII

-200 INVKEKTEVQV
+200 INVKEKTQVQV
-211 NSEKINIK
+211 NNEKVNIK
-219 QAFKIIKQNDQL
+219 QAFNILKQNDQL
-231 LVFIGIVLAF
+231 LVFIGIVLAY
-241 NFAMQLAG
+241 NLAMQLAG
-249 GVAIYYFKYVAG
+249 GAAIYYFKYVAG
-261 KESLFSV
+261 KESLFSL

-281 LFPIITR
+281 LFPVVTR
-288 KIGRQQVFKVASALP
+288 KIGRQQVFRVATILP
-303 ILGFITLLLSGL
+303 MFGLITLFISGL
-315 IAPQSILFISISATL
+315 IALQSILFISVSAVL

-372 VKSASALSGWL
+372 VKLASALSGWL
-383 IGIGL
+383 IGVGL

-394 AGAEVQSEMTITGMR
+394 AGAAVQSNITIIGIR
-409 IIMTIIPPI
+409 VIMTIIPSI
-418 VAVIMYVIYKSKY
+418 VALVMYVIYKSKY
-431 KINGSFHDELL
+431 KINGSFHDEIL
-442 QAIADRK
+442 QVIGSRK
-449 AGKDLVIN
+449 KVKVLNIN
-457 KEEKVSIDSIDT
+457 NK
-469 NLL
+469 

>member
-1 MQKLSFREKYSYGI
+1 MQKLTSREKYSYGI
-15 GAYGKDLACGVVYTF
+15 GAYGKDLACGIVYTF

-39 GLNPAF
+39 GINPAF
-45 VGTLFLI
+45 VGTLFLM
-52 ARMWDAVNDPVMGMI
+52 ARLWDAITDPIMGMI

-73 KFGKFRPWIF
+73 RFGKFRPWIF
-83 IGTILNSVVLLLL
+83 IGTILNSVVLFLL
-96 FRKPDLEGVS
+96 FRKPDLEGTS
-106 LYAYYS
+106 LYLYYS

-146 SVIPRIFAS
+146 SVVPRIFAS
-155 LGGLSVTTFGL
+155 LGGLTVTTFGIA
-166 TLVNKFGNGDK
+166 LVNKLGNGNQI
-177 LKGFEYFI
+177 KGFEYFA
-185 LGIVVI
+185 LGIVII

-200 INVKEKTEVQV
+200 INVKEKTQVQV
-211 NSEKINIK
+211 NNEKVNIK
-219 QAFKIIKQNDQL
+219 QAFNILKQNDQL
-231 LVFIGIVLAF
+231 LVFIGIVLAY
-241 NFAMQLAG
+241 NLAMQLAG
-249 GVAIYYFKYVAG
+249 GAAIYYFKYVAG
-261 KESLFSV
+261 KESLFSL

-281 LFPIITR
+281 LFPVVTR
-288 KIGRQQVFKVASALP
+288 KIGRQQVFRVATILP
-303 ILGFITLLLSGL
+303 MFGLITLFISGL
-315 IAPQSILFISISATL
+315 IAPQSILFISVSAVL

-372 VKSASALSGWL
+372 VKLASALSGWL
-383 IGIGL
+383 IGVGL

-394 AGAEVQSEMTITGMR
+394 AGAAVQSNITIIGIR
-409 IIMTIIPPI
+409 VIMTIIPSI
-418 VAVIMYVIYKSKY
+418 VALVMYVIYKSKY
-431 KINGSFHDELL
+431 KINGSFHDEIL
-442 QAIADRK
+442 QVIGSRK
-449 AGKDLVIN
+449 KVKVLNIN
-457 KEEKVSIDSIDT
+457 NK
-469 NLL
+469 

>member
-1 MQKLSFREKYSYGI
+1 MQKLTSREKYSYGI
-15 GAYGKDLACGVVYTF
+15 GAYGKDLACGIVYTF

-39 GLNPAF
+39 GINPAF
-45 VGTLFLI
+45 VGTLFLM
-52 ARMWDAVNDPVMGMI
+52 ARLWDAINDPIMGMI

-73 KFGKFRPWIF
+73 RFGKFRPWIF
-83 IGTILNSVVLLLL
+83 IGTILNSVVLFLL
-96 FRKPDLEGVS
+96 FRKPDLEGTS
-106 LYAYYS
+106 LYLYYS

-146 SVIPRIFAS
+146 SVVPRIFAS
-155 LGGLSVTTFGL
+155 LGGLTVTTFGIA
-166 TLVNKFGNGDK
+166 LVNKLGNGNQI
-177 LKGFEYFI
+177 KGFEYFA
-185 LGIVVI
+185 LGIVII

-200 INVKEKTEVQV
+200 INVKEKTQVQV
-211 NSEKINIK
+211 NNEKVNIK
-219 QAFKIIKQNDQL
+219 QAFNILKQNDQL
-231 LVFIGIVLAF
+231 LVFIGIVLAY
-241 NFAMQLAG
+241 NLAMQLAG
-249 GVAIYYFKYVAG
+249 GAAIYYFKYVAG
-261 KESLFSV
+261 KESLFSL

-281 LFPIITR
+281 LFPVVTR
-288 KIGRQQVFKVASALP
+288 KIGRQQVFRMATILP
-303 ILGFITLLLSGL
+303 MFGLITLFISGL
-315 IAPQSILFISISATL
+315 IAPQSILFISVSAVL

-372 VKSASALSGWL
+372 VKLASALSGWL
-383 IGIGL
+383 IGVGL

-394 AGAEVQSEMTITGMR
+394 AGAAVQSNITIIGIR
-409 IIMTIIPPI
+409 VIMTIIPSI
-418 VAVIMYVIYKSKY
+418 VALVMYVIYKSKY
-431 KINGSFHDELL
+431 KINGSFHDEIL
-442 QAIADRK
+442 QVIGSRK
-449 AGKDLVIN
+449 KVKVLNIN
-457 KEEKVSIDSIDT
+457 NK
-469 NLL
+469 

>member
-1 MQKLSFREKYSYGI
+1 MQKLTSREKYSYGI
-15 GAYGKDLACGVVYTF
+15 GAYGKDLACGIVYTF

-39 GLNPAF
+39 GINPAF
-45 VGTLFLI
+45 VGTLFLM
-52 ARMWDAVNDPVMGMI
+52 ARLWDAINDPIMGMI

-73 KFGKFRPWIF
+73 RFGKFRPWIF
-83 IGTILNSVVLLLL
+83 IGTILNSVVLFLL
-96 FRKPDLEGVS
+96 FRKPDLEGTS
-106 LYAYYS
+106 LYLYYS

-146 SVIPRIFAS
+146 SVVPRIFAS
-155 LGGLSVTTFGL
+155 LGGLTVTTFGIA
-166 TLVNKFGNGDK
+166 LVNKLGNGNQI
-177 LKGFEYFI
+177 KGFEYFA
-185 LGIVVI
+185 LGIIII

-200 INVKEKTEVQV
+200 INVKEKTQVQV
-211 NSEKINIK
+211 NNEKVNIK
-219 QAFKIIKQNDQL
+219 QALNILKQNDQL
-231 LVFIGIVLAF
+231 LVFIGIVLAY
-241 NFAMQLAG
+241 NLAMQLAG
-249 GVAIYYFKYVAG
+249 GAAIYYFKYVAG

-281 LFPIITR
+281 LFPVVTR
-288 KIGRQQVFKVASALP
+288 KIGRQQVFRVATILP
-303 ILGFITLLLSGL
+303 MFGLITLFISGL
-315 IAPQSILFISISATL
+315 IAPQSILFISVSAVL

-372 VKSASALSGWL
+372 VKLASALSGWL
-383 IGIGL
+383 IGVGL

-394 AGAEVQSEMTITGMR
+394 AGAAVQSNITIIGIR
-409 IIMTIIPPI
+409 VIMTIIPSI
-418 VAVIMYVIYKSKY
+418 VALVMYVIYKSKY
-431 KINGSFHDELL
+431 KINGSFHDEIL
-442 QAIADRK
+442 QVIGSRK
-449 AGKDLVIN
+449 KVKVLDIN
-457 KEEKVSIDSIDT
+457 NK
-469 NLL
+469 